1 MALLSL
7 DKIITMEEEL
17 YTKYYD
23 FSEVRYNEMT
33 KTLHI
38 KFGVLNSNEMYDF
51 MSKDENTL
59 EKEWVDDLRLEY
71 IKTAKMLLDLLK
83 KNGHEVNVMHKL
95 YNRTDKDELILT
107 IYNGE
112 VIYDK
117 LVGINNT
124 LSVSYSFL
132 ANIICLL

>member
-7 DKIITMEEEL
+7 DKIITMEKEL

-38 KFGVLNSNEMYDF
+38 KFGNFDSNEMYDF

-59 EKEWVDDLRLEY
+59 EKEWVNDLRLVY
-71 IKTAKMLLDLLK
+71 IKKAEMLLDLLK
-83 KNGHEVNVMHKL
+83 RNGHEVNVMLKL
-95 YNRTDKDELILT
+95 FNGTDKDELILT
-107 IYNGE
+107 LYNGE

-124 LSVSYSFL
+124 LS
-132 ANIICLL
+132 

>member
-1 MALLSL
+1 MVLLSL
-7 DKIITMEEEL
+7 DKIITMEKEL

-38 KFGVLNSNEMYDF
+38 KFGNFDSNEMYDF

-59 EKEWVDDLRLEY
+59 EKEWENDLRLVY
-71 IKTAKMLLDLLK
+71 IKKAEMLLDLLK
-83 KNGHEVNVMHKL
+83 KNGHEVNVMLKL
-95 YNRTDKDELILT
+95 FNGTDKDELILT

-124 LSVSYSFL
+124 LS
-132 ANIICLL
+132 

>member
-7 DKIITMEEEL
+7 DKIITMEKEL

-38 KFGVLNSNEMYDF
+38 KFGNFDSNEMYDF

-59 EKEWVDDLRLEY
+59 EKEWEDDLRLVY
-71 IKTAKMLLDLLK
+71 IKKAKMLLDLLK
-83 KNGHEVNVMHKL
+83 KNGHEVNVMLKL
-95 YNRTDKDELILT
+95 FNGTDKDELILT

-124 LSVSYSFL
+124 LS
-132 ANIICLL
+132 

>member
-1 MALLSL
+1 MALFSL
-7 DKIITMEEEL
+7 EEIITMQKEL

-38 KFGVLNSNEMYDF
+38 QFGVLNSNEMYDF
-51 MSKDENTL
+51 MSADENTL
-59 EKEWVDDLRLEY
+59 EKEWKDDLRLEY
-71 IKTAKMLLDLLK
+71 IKTAKMLLDLLRE
-83 KNGHEVNVMHKL
+83 NGHEVNVMHKL
-95 YNRTDKDELILT
+95 INKTDKDELILT

-124 LSVSYSFL
+124 LS
-132 ANIICLL
+132 

>member
-7 DKIITMEEEL
+7 DKIITMEKEL

-38 KFGVLNSNEMYDF
+38 KFGNFDSNEMYDF

-59 EKEWVDDLRLEY
+59 EKEWEDDLRLVY
-71 IKTAKMLLDLLK
+71 IKKAKMLLDLLK

-95 YNRTDKDELILT
+95 FNGTDKDELILT
-107 IYNGE
+107 LYNGE

-124 LSVSYSFL
+124 LS
-132 ANIICLL
+132 

>member
-7 DKIITMEEEL
+7 NKIITMEKEL

-38 KFGVLNSNEMYDF
+38 KFGNFDSNEMYDF

-59 EKEWVDDLRLEY
+59 EKEWEDDLRLVY
-71 IKTAKMLLDLLK
+71 IKKAEMLLDLLK
-83 KNGHEVNVMHKL
+83 KNGHEVNVMLKL
-95 YNRTDKDELILT
+95 FNGTDKDELILT

-124 LSVSYSFL
+124 LS
-132 ANIICLL
+132 

>member
-7 DKIITMEEEL
+7 EEIITMEKEL

-23 FSEVRYNEMT
+23 FSEARYNEMT

-38 KFGVLNSNEMYDF
+38 KFGHFDSNEMYDF

-59 EKEWVDDLRLEY
+59 KEEWVDDLRLVY
-71 IKTAKMLLDLLK
+71 IKKAEMLLDLLK
-83 KNGHEVNVMHKL
+83 KNGHEVNVMLKL
-95 YNRTDKDELILT
+95 FNGTDKDELILT

-124 LSVSYSFL
+124 LS
-132 ANIICLL
+132 

>member
-7 DKIITMEEEL
+7 EEIITMEKEL

-38 KFGVLNSNEMYDF
+38 KFGNFDSNEMYDF

-59 EKEWVDDLRLEY
+59 EKEWEDDLRLVY
-71 IKTAKMLLDLLK
+71 IKKAEMLLDLLK
-83 KNGHEVNVMHKL
+83 KNGHEVNVMLKL
-95 YNRTDKDELILT
+95 FNGTDKDELILT
-107 IYNGE
+107 LYNGE

-124 LSVSYSFL
+124 LS
-132 ANIICLL
+132 

>member
-7 DKIITMEEEL
+7 DKIITMEKEL

-38 KFGVLNSNEMYDF
+38 KFGNFDSNEMYDF
-51 MSKDENTL
+51 MSADEDTL
-59 EKEWVDDLRLEY
+59 EKEWKNDLRLVY
-71 IKTAKMLLDLLK
+71 IKKAEMLLDLLK
-83 KNGHEVNVMHKL
+83 KNGHEVNVMLKL
-95 YNRTDKDELILT
+95 FNGTDKDELILT

-124 LSVSYSFL
+124 LS
-132 ANIICLL
+132 

>member
-7 DKIITMEEEL
+7 DKIITMEKEL

-38 KFGVLNSNEMYDF
+38 KFGNFDSDEMYDF
-51 MSKDENTL
+51 MSKDEDTL
-59 EKEWVDDLRLEY
+59 EKEWENDLRLVY
-71 IKTAKMLLDLLK
+71 IKKAEMLLDLLK
-83 KNGHEVNVMHKL
+83 KNGHEVNVMLKL
-95 YNRTDKDELILT
+95 FNGTDKDELILT

-124 LSVSYSFL
+124 LS
-132 ANIICLL
+132 

>member
-7 DKIITMEEEL
+7 DKIITMEKEL

-38 KFGVLNSNEMYDF
+38 KFGNFDSNEMYDF

-59 EKEWVDDLRLEY
+59 EKEWEDDLRLVY
-71 IKTAKMLLDLLK
+71 IKKAEMLLDLLK
-83 KNGHEVNVMHKL
+83 RNGHEVNVMLKL
-95 YNRTDKDELILT
+95 FNGTDKDELILT
-107 IYNGE
+107 LYNGE

-124 LSVSYSFL
+124 LS
-132 ANIICLL
+132 

>member
-1 MALLSL
+1 MALISL
-7 DKIITMEEEL
+7 DKIITMEKEL

-59 EKEWVDDLRLEY
+59 AKEWENELRLVY
-71 IKTAKMLLDLLK
+71 IKKAEMLLDLPK
-83 KNGHEVNVMHKL
+83 KNGCKFTSL
-95 YNRTDKDELILT
+95 
-107 IYNGE
+107 
-112 VIYDK
+112 
-117 LVGINNT
+117 
-124 LSVSYSFL
+124 
-132 ANIICLL
+132 

>member
-7 DKIITMEEEL
+7 EKIITMEKEL

-38 KFGVLNSNEMYDF
+38 QFGNRNSNEMYDF
-51 MSKDENTL
+51 MSADENTL
-59 EKEWVDDLRLEY
+59 EKEWEDDLRLVY
-71 IKTAKMLLDLLK
+71 IKKAKMLLELLR

-95 YNRTDKDELILT
+95 FNRTDKDELILT

-124 LSVSYSFL
+124 LS
-132 ANIICLL
+132 

>member
-1 MALLSL
+1 MTLLSL
-7 DKIITMEEEL
+7 DKIITMEKEL

-59 EKEWVDDLRLEY
+59 EKEWVNDLRLEY

-124 LSVSYSFL
+124 LS
-132 ANIICLL
+132 

>member
-1 MALLSL
+1 MALFSL
-7 DKIITMEEEL
+7 EEIITMQKEL

-38 KFGVLNSNEMYDF
+38 QFGVLNSNEMYDF
-51 MSKDENTL
+51 MSADESTL
-59 EKEWVDDLRLEY
+59 EKEWKDDLRLEY
-71 IKTAKMLLDLLK
+71 VKTSEMLLDVLK
-83 KNGHEVNVMHKL
+83 KNGHEVNVMYKL
-95 YNRTDKDELILT
+95 INRTDKDELILT

-112 VIYDK
+112 IIYDK

-124 LSVSYSFL
+124 LS
-132 ANIICLL
+132 

>member
-71 IKTAKMLLDLLK
+71 IKTAKMLLDLLRE
-83 KNGHEVNVMHKL
+83 NGHEVNVMQKL
-95 YNRTDKDELILT
+95 FNGTDKDELILT
-107 IYNGE
+107 LYNGE

-124 LSVSYSFL
+124 LS
-132 ANIICLL
+132 

>member
-7 DKIITMEEEL
+7 DKIITMEKEL

-38 KFGVLNSNEMYDF
+38 KFGNFDSNEMYDF

-59 EKEWVDDLRLEY
+59 EKEWENDLRLVY
-71 IKTAKMLLDLLK
+71 IKKAEMLLDLLK
-83 KNGHEVNVMHKL
+83 KNGHEVNVMLKL
-95 YNRTDKDELILT
+95 FNGTDKDELILT

-124 LSVSYSFL
+124 LS
-132 ANIICLL
+132 

>member
-1 MALLSL
+1 MTLLSL
-7 DKIITMEEEL
+7 DKIITMEKEL

-38 KFGVLNSNEMYDF
+38 KFGNFDSNEMYDF

-59 EKEWVDDLRLEY
+59 EKEWKNDLRLVY
-71 IKTAKMLLDLLK
+71 IKKAEMLLDLLK
-83 KNGHEVNVMHKL
+83 KNGYEVNVMLKL
-95 YNRTDKDELILT
+95 FNGTDKDELILT

-124 LSVSYSFL
+124 LS
-132 ANIICLL
+132 

>member
-7 DKIITMEEEL
+7 DKIITMEKEL

-59 EKEWVDDLRLEY
+59 EKEWKNDLRLVY
-71 IKTAKMLLDLLK
+71 IKKAEMLLDLLK

-124 LSVSYSFL
+124 LS
-132 ANIICLL
+132 

>member
-7 DKIITMEEEL
+7 DKIITMEKEL

-38 KFGVLNSNEMYDF
+38 KFGNFDSNEMYDF

-59 EKEWVDDLRLEY
+59 EKEWEDDLRLVY
-71 IKTAKMLLDLLK
+71 IKKAEMLLDLLK
-83 KNGHEVNVMHKL
+83 KNGHEVNVMLKL
-95 YNRTDKDELILT
+95 YNGTDKDELILT

-124 LSVSYSFL
+124 LS
-132 ANIICLL
+132 

>member
-7 DKIITMEEEL
+7 DQIITMEKEL

-59 EKEWVDDLRLEY
+59 EKEWEDDLRLVY
-71 IKTAKMLLDLLK
+71 IKKAEMLLDLLK

-95 YNRTDKDELILT
+95 FNGTDKDELILT
-107 IYNGE
+107 LYNGE

-124 LSVSYSFL
+124 LS
-132 ANIICLL
+132 

>member
-7 DKIITMEEEL
+7 EEIITMEKEL

-38 KFGVLNSNEMYDF
+38 KFGNFDSNEMYDF

-59 EKEWVDDLRLEY
+59 EKEWEDDLRLVY
-71 IKTAKMLLDLLK
+71 IKKAEMLLDLLK
-83 KNGHEVNVMHKL
+83 KNGHEVNVMLKL
-95 YNRTDKDELILT
+95 FNGTDKDELILT

-124 LSVSYSFL
+124 LS
-132 ANIICLL
+132 

>member
-7 DKIITMEEEL
+7 DKIITMEKEL

-95 YNRTDKDELILT
+95 INRTDKDELILT
-107 IYNGE
+107 LYNGE

-124 LSVSYSFL
+124 LS
-132 ANIICLL
+132 

>member
-7 DKIITMEEEL
+7 DKIITMEKEL

-38 KFGVLNSNEMYDF
+38 KFGNFDSNEMYDF

-59 EKEWVDDLRLEY
+59 EKEWKNDLRLVY
-71 IKTAKMLLDLLK
+71 IKKAEMLLDLLK
-83 KNGHEVNVMHKL
+83 KNGHEVNVMLKL
-95 YNRTDKDELILT
+95 FNGTDKDELILT

-117 LVGINNT
+117 LVGLNNT
-124 LSVSYSFL
+124 LS
-132 ANIICLL
+132 

>member
-7 DKIITMEEEL
+7 DKIITMEKEL

-124 LSVSYSFL
+124 LS
-132 ANIICLL
+132 

>member
-7 DKIITMEEEL
+7 DKIITMEKEL

-38 KFGVLNSNEMYDF
+38 KFGNFDSNEMYDF

-59 EKEWVDDLRLEY
+59 EKEWEDDLRLVY
-71 IKTAKMLLDLLK
+71 IKKAEMLLDLLK
-83 KNGHEVNVMHKL
+83 KNGHEVNVMLKL
-95 YNRTDKDELILT
+95 FNGTDKDELILT
-107 IYNGE
+107 LYNGE

-124 LSVSYSFL
+124 LS
-132 ANIICLL
+132 

>member
-1 MALLSL
+1 MVLLSL
-7 DKIITMEEEL
+7 DKIITMEKEL

-124 LSVSYSFL
+124 LS
-132 ANIICLL
+132 

>member
-7 DKIITMEEEL
+7 DKIITMEKEL

-38 KFGVLNSNEMYDF
+38 KFGNFDSNEMYDF

-59 EKEWVDDLRLEY
+59 EKEWEDDLRLVY
-71 IKTAKMLLDLLK
+71 IKKAEMLLDLLK
-83 KNGHEVNVMHKL
+83 KNGHEVNVMLKL
-95 YNRTDKDELILT
+95 FNGTDKDELILT

-124 LSVSYSFL
+124 LS
-132 ANIICLL
+132 

>member
-1 MALLSL
+1 MVLLSL
-7 DKIITMEEEL
+7 DKIITMEKEL

-38 KFGVLNSNEMYDF
+38 KFGNFDSNEMYDF

-59 EKEWVDDLRLEY
+59 EKEWENDLRLVY
-71 IKTAKMLLDLLK
+71 IKKAEMLLDLLK
-83 KNGHEVNVMHKL
+83 KNGHEVNVMLKL
-95 YNRTDKDELILT
+95 FNGTDKDELILT

-112 VIYDK
+112 VIFDK

-124 LSVSYSFL
+124 LS
-132 ANIICLL
+132 

>member
-7 DKIITMEEEL
+7 DKIITMEKEL

-38 KFGVLNSNEMYDF
+38 QFGNFDSNEMYDF

-59 EKEWVDDLRLEY
+59 EKEWEDDLRLEY

-83 KNGHEVNVMHKL
+83 RNGHEVNVMHKL
-95 YNRTDKDELILT
+95 INRTDKDELILT

-124 LSVSYSFL
+124 LS
-132 ANIICLL
+132 

>member
-1 MALLSL
+1 MTLLSL
-7 DKIITMEEEL
+7 DKIITMEKEL

-38 KFGVLNSNEMYDF
+38 KFGNFDSNEMYDF

-59 EKEWVDDLRLEY
+59 EKEWENDLRLVY
-71 IKTAKMLLDLLK
+71 IKKAEMLLDLLK
-83 KNGHEVNVMHKL
+83 KNGHEVNVMLKL
-95 YNRTDKDELILT
+95 FNGTDKDELILT

-124 LSVSYSFL
+124 LS
-132 ANIICLL
+132 

>member
-7 DKIITMEEEL
+7 DQIITMEKEL

-124 LSVSYSFL
+124 LS
-132 ANIICLL
+132 

>member
-1 MALLSL
+1 MVLLSL
-7 DKIITMEEEL
+7 DKIITMEKEL

-33 KTLHI
+33 NTLHI
-38 KFGVLNSNEMYDF
+38 SFGNFNSNEMYDF
-51 MSKDENTL
+51 MSADESTL
-59 EKEWVDDLRLEY
+59 EKEWEDDLRLVY
-71 IKTAKMLLDLLK
+71 IKKAEMLLDLLK
-83 KNGHEVNVMHKL
+83 RNGHEVNVMHKL
-95 YNRTDKDELILT
+95 INRTDKDELILT

-124 LSVSYSFL
+124 LS
-132 ANIICLL
+132 

>member
-1 MALLSL
+1 MALFSL
-7 DKIITMEEEL
+7 EEIITMQKEL

-38 KFGVLNSNEMYDF
+38 QFGVLNSNEMYDF

-83 KNGHEVNVMHKL
+83 KNGHEVNVMYKL
-95 YNRTDKDELILT
+95 INRTDKDELILT
-107 IYNGE
+107 LYNGE

-124 LSVSYSFL
+124 LS
-132 ANIICLL
+132 

>member
-1 MALLSL
+1 MALFSL
-7 DKIITMEEEL
+7 EEIITMQKEL

-38 KFGVLNSNEMYDF
+38 QFGVLNSNEMYDF
-51 MSKDENTL
+51 MSADENTL
-59 EKEWVDDLRLEY
+59 EKEWKDDLRLEY
-71 IKTAKMLLDLLK
+71 VKTSEMLLDVLK
-83 KNGHEVNVMHKL
+83 KNGHEVNVMYKL
-95 YNRTDKDELILT
+95 INRTDKDELILT

-112 VIYDK
+112 IIYDK

-124 LSVSYSFL
+124 LS
-132 ANIICLL
+132 

>member
-1 MALLSL
+1 MVLLSL
-7 DKIITMEEEL
+7 DKIITMEKEL

-38 KFGVLNSNEMYDF
+38 KFGNFDSNEMYDF

-59 EKEWVDDLRLEY
+59 EKEWEDDLRLVY
-71 IKTAKMLLDLLK
+71 IKKAEMLLDLLK

-95 YNRTDKDELILT
+95 FNGTDKDELILT
-107 IYNGE
+107 LYNGE

-124 LSVSYSFL
+124 LS
-132 ANIICLL
+132 

>member
-7 DKIITMEEEL
+7 DKIITMEKEL

-38 KFGVLNSNEMYDF
+38 KFGNFDSNEMYDF

-59 EKEWVDDLRLEY
+59 EKEWEDDLRLVY
-71 IKTAKMLLDLLK
+71 IKKAEMLLDLLK
-83 KNGHEVNVMHKL
+83 KNGHEVNVMLKL
-95 YNRTDKDELILT
+95 FNGTDKDELILT

-112 VIYDK
+112 IIYDK

-124 LSVSYSFL
+124 LS
-132 ANIICLL
+132 